1 MNEQTLHSLRLCAKM
16 KMCESGINFAPYD
29 FERFWSKFVPN
40 LCTAL
45 ENEVST
51 REPKLFVTEQFDVP
65 FPRKAVAIS
74 FTIGWA
80 IGRLQGIF

>member
-16 KMCESGINFAPYD
+16 KMCEAGINFMPYD

-40 LCTAL
+40 LCVAL
-45 ENEVST
+45 ENEISM
-51 REPKLFVTEQFDVP
+51 RKPKILEDKFVEVP
-65 FPRKAVAIS
+65 FPYKAVTIA
-74 FTIGWA
+74 FAIGWA